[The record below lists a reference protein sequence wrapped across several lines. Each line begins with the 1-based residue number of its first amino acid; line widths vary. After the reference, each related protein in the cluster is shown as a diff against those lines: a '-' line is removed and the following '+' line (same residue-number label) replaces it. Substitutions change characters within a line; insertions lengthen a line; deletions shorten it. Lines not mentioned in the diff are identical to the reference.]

1 MRYNADE
8 CSQEDEKE
16 EGAGGKVSR
25 GEVEKRPGR
34 SMNTDNSTQPE
45 EEPEEEPASSD
56 QAERSP
62 EASAAEDHHAKM
74 APNIP
79 TYQEA
84 VKKYYLHYSDSSL
97 VRIFPVCLCVCV
109 SVRVCVLLFR
119 DIW

>member
-1 MRYNADE
+1 VVRYNADE
-8 CSQEDEKE
+8 CSQEDEKEEE

-34 SMNTDNSTQPE
+34 SMNTDNSIQ
-45 EEPEEEPASSD
+45 PEEEPASSD
-56 QAERSP
+56 QAERSR
-62 EASAAEDHHAKM
+62 EASAAEDHVAKM

-97 VRIFPVCLCVCV
+97 VRIFPVCLRVCV